1 MTDPHRVTDPHR
13 MTDPP
18 HAVRRP
24 GPRAEEL
31 LRRTR
36 AVVPPALDLLTP
48 VFVVRAEGARLWDAD
63 GHVYLDL
70 SGGVGCLNVG
80 HSHPKVI
87 AAITEQAQ
95 RFTHTDFTVAPYE
108 AYVAVAERLVALA
121 PGAGPKRAALFN
133 SGAEAVENA
142 VKVAR
147 AATGRPALIA
157 FEGAFHGRTYL
168 ALSLTS
174 RVDPYKRRLG
184 PFMPEVYRAPYP
196 DPYRTPSADP
206 TAYVMDHLERML
218 VAQVAPDAVAAV
230 IVEPVLGEGGFVV
243 PPPDF
248 LPALRALCDRH
259 GILLIVDEI
268 QTGFGRTG
276 RMFAVEHSGVAPD
289 LLVVGKSLAAGMPL
303 SAVVGRADV
312 FDQVPPGTLGGTYV
326 GNPVACAAA
335 LAVLEVIE
343 EERLVERARLLGAVL
358 EARLA
363 AWAARYPLVGEAR
376 GLGAMRAVELVR
388 DRATRTPAPE
398 ATAAV
403 LRQALAGGVLALRAG
418 LYGNVIRFL
427 MPLVIAEEDLQRAL
441 DILEE
446 ALIRVQQTETARP
459 ARLSAGAAE

>member
-1 MTDPHRVTDPHR
+1 M
-13 MTDPP
+13 
-18 HAVRRP
+18 
-24 GPRAEEL
+24 
-31 LRRTR
+31 
-36 AVVPPALDLLTP
+36 
-48 VFVVRAEGARLWDAD
+48 VRAEGARLWDAD

>member
-1 MTDPHRVTDPHR
+1 MTDPHHVTDPH
-13 MTDPP
+13 
-18 HAVRRP
+18 HAVHRP
-24 GPRAEEL
+24 GPRADAL

-63 GHVYLDL
+63 GRVYLDL

-80 HSHPKVI
+80 HSHPKVV
-87 AAITEQAQ
+87 AAITEQAR

-303 SAVVGRADV
+303 SAVVGRADL
-312 FDQVPPGTLGGTYV
+312 FDQVPPGALGGTYV

-343 EERLVERARLLGAVL
+343 EERLVERARRLGAVL

-403 LRQALAGGVLALRAG
+403 LREALAGGVLALRAG

-446 ALIRVQQTETARP
+446 ALARVQQTARP

>member
-1 MTDPHRVTDPHR
+1 MTDPHRV
-13 MTDPP
+13 TDPP

>member
-1 MTDPHRVTDPHR
+1 
-13 MTDPP
+13 
-18 HAVRRP
+18 
-24 GPRAEEL
+24 
-31 LRRTR
+31 
-36 AVVPPALDLLTP
+36 
-48 VFVVRAEGARLWDAD
+48 
-63 GHVYLDL
+63 
-70 SGGVGCLNVG
+70 
-80 HSHPKVI
+80 
-87 AAITEQAQ
+87 
-95 RFTHTDFTVAPYE
+95 
-108 AYVAVAERLVALA
+108 
-121 PGAGPKRAALFN
+121 
-133 SGAEAVENA
+133 VENA

>member
-80 HSHPKVI
+80 HSHPKVV

-259 GILLIVDEI
+259 GVLLIVDEI

>member
-1 MTDPHRVTDPHR
+1 MTDPR
-13 MTDPP
+13 
-18 HAVRRP
+18 HAVHRL
-24 GPRAEEL
+24 GPRADAL
-31 LRRTR
+31 LRRAR

-80 HSHPKVI
+80 HSHPKVV
-87 AAITEQAQ
+87 AAITEQAR
-95 RFTHTDFTVAPYE
+95 RFIHTDFTVAPYE

-121 PGAGPKRAALFN
+121 PGAGPRRAALFN

-276 RMFAVEHSGVAPD
+276 RMFAVEHSGVTPD

-303 SAVVGRADV
+303 SAVVGRADL
-312 FDQVPPGTLGGTYV
+312 FDQAPPGALGGTYV

-343 EERLVERARLLGAVL
+343 EERLVERARRLGEVL

-363 AWAARYPLVGEAR
+363 AWAARYPLVGHAR
-376 GLGAMRAVELVR
+376 GLGAMRAVELVH
-388 DRATRTPAPE
+388 DRTTRAPAPD

-403 LRQALAGGVLALRAG
+403 LREALARGVLALRAG

-446 ALIRVQQTETARP
+446 ALAKVQQTARP